1 LGTVPILR
9 PLTFEALMRTF
20 SILAAGLVCGSVLFA
35 GCDKSDS
42 GTVTTR
48 TDNGSN
54 TAMNAGMAEERDM
67 AMVRV
72 VNAMPGR
79 SVDIYANDST
89 AFGNVGFRTV
99 TDWKAMPANTFDF
112 KVALPGG
119 SPEAALGDNHEKLGE
134 GEHYTIIAMADEGGP
149 DRANLR
155 VLQDDLHPVS
165 ADKARVRVIHAV
177 AGAPEVDVFITGR
190 DDAIFSGI
198 NFRNEAGWKD
208 IDPASGTLEI
218 RPQGKSTVLARI
230 PGANLQAGSSY
241 TYVVTGTPAKMQ
253 VIPFVDVV
261 EATPDSM

>member
-1 LGTVPILR
+1 
-9 PLTFEALMRTF
+9 MRTLPMF
-20 SILAAGLVCGSVLFA
+20 AAGLLCGTVLLTA

-48 TDNGSN
+48 TDRGSN
-54 TAMNAGMAEERDM
+54 TAMNAGMAEERNL

-79 SVDIYANDST
+79 AVDIYANDSS
-89 AFGNVGFRTV
+89 AFSNVGFRTV
-99 TDWKAMPANTFDF
+99 TDWKQMPDNTFDF
-112 KVALPGG
+112 KVAMPGG
-119 SPEAALGDNHEKLGE
+119 SPEAAMGDNHEKLGQ

-155 VLQDDLHPVS
+155 VLQDDLHPVA
-165 ADKARVRVIHAV
+165 ADKARIRVIHAV
-177 AGAPEVDVFITGR
+177 AGAPEVDVFIKGQK
-190 DDAIFSGI
+190 DAIFSGI

-208 IDPASGTLEI
+208 VDPAGGTLEI
-218 RPQGKSTVLARI
+218 RPEGKATVLASI
-230 PGANLQAGSSY
+230 PGVNLQAGRSY

-261 EATPDSM
+261 EATPDSAM